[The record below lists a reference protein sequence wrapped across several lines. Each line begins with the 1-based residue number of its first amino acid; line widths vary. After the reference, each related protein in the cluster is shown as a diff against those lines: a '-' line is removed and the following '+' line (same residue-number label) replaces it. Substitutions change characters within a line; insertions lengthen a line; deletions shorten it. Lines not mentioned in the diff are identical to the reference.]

1 MNVCGVNIISLVS
14 LTRAECMWSEYNK
27 SLLVSDKSRCEGG
40 RLEYV
45 SFSLRE
51 YYPAVIL

>member
-1 MNVCGVNIISLVS
+1 MNVCGVNIISLLS
-14 LTRAECMWSEYNK
+14 LTRAECMWSENNK